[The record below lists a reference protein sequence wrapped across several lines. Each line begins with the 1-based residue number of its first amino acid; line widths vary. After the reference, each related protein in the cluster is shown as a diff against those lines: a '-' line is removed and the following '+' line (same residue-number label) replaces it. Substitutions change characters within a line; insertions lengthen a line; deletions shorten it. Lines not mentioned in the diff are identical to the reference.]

1 MALPKGRDGCHTRSM
16 DENATARMAQL
27 FDALSETYDST
38 GVDFFRPI
46 ARGLVRA
53 LEPLPG
59 DRWLDIGCGRG
70 AVIAEVAALL
80 EPHGG
85 VTGIDISPQ
94 MVERSKQT
102 FAADAHV
109 EVLVGDAQNPDD
121 GLGQFDV
128 IASSLVLFFL
138 ADPDA
143 ALRNWQRRIRPG
155 GRIGVTT
162 FGQMDPRWEHVDSVF
177 EPYLPPQ
184 MRDARTS
191 GKAGPF
197 ASDAGM
203 EQMLMQA
210 GYHDVRTISDVID
223 VRFDDAE
230 EWETFSWSVGQRA
243 MWLAIPESERA
254 TVRDRAFSILAEYEE
269 PDGSITLAQPVRH
282 TLGRWLG

>member
-46 ARGLVRA
+46 ALGLVRA
-53 LEPLPG
+53 LEPLPAEE
-59 DRWLDIGCGRG
+59 WLDIGCGRG
-70 AVIAEVAALL
+70 AVIAEVSALVQ
-80 EPHGG
+80 PQGG
-85 VTGIDISPQ
+85 VTGIDISPR
-94 MVERSKQT
+94 MVEFAKQS

-109 EVLVGDAQNPDD
+109 EVLVGDAQNPDQS
-121 GLGQFDV
+121 LGHFDV

-138 ADPDA
+138 PDPGA
-143 ALRNWQRRIRPG
+143 ALCNWQRRLRPG

-203 EQMLMQA
+203 EHMLAGA
-210 GYHDVRTISDVID
+210 GYHDVRTVSDVID
-223 VRFDDAE
+223 VRFDKAE
-230 EWETFSWSVGQRA
+230 SWEAFSWSVGQRA
-243 MWLAIPESERA
+243 MWLAIPESERPI
-254 TVRDRAFSILAEYEE
+254 VRDRAFSILAEYAE

>member
-1 MALPKGRDGCHTRSM
+1 MA
-16 DENATARMAQL
+16 NL
-27 FDALSETYDST
+27 FDALSDTYDST

-53 LEPLPG
+53 LGPQAGEE
-59 DRWLDIGCGRG
+59 WLDIGCGRG
-70 AVIAEVAALL
+70 AVIAEVASLV
-80 EPHGG
+80 EPQGG
-85 VTGIDISPQ
+85 VTGIDISPR
-94 MVERSKQT
+94 MVALSSRQ

-121 GLGQFDV
+121 GLGHFDV

-138 ADPDA
+138 PDPVA
-143 ALRNWQRRIRPG
+143 ALRNWQGRLRPG
-155 GRIGVTT
+155 ARIGVTT
-162 FGQMDPRWEHVDSVF
+162 FGAMDRRWEHVDSVF

-191 GKAGPF
+191 GKDGPF

-203 EQMLMQA
+203 EQMLVEA
-210 GYHDVRTISDVID
+210 GYHAVRTVSDMID

-230 EWETFSWSVGQRA
+230 AWEAFTWSVGQRA

-254 TVRDRAFSILAEYEE
+254 VVRDRAFSILAEYAEL
-269 PDGSITLAQPVRH
+269 DGSITLMQPVRH
-282 TLGRWLG
+282 TLGHWPG